1 MAEVPL
7 PEPFQSLEPFRDWAL
22 ATERER
28 RAKRLSS
35 SMEEIQAFYDALFP
49 QLEAVVAYLDQFPL
63 DQLPAEAQPLYH
75 LTLSLVEV
83 TSAVELYH
91 HPHIF
96 EAIEPARFRRV
107 E

>member
-28 RAKRLSS
+28 RTKRLSS

-63 DQLPAEAQPLYH
+63 DQLPQEAQPLYH
-75 LTLSLVEV
+75 LMLSLVEV

-96 EAIEPARFRRV
+96 EAIEPTRFRRV

>member
-1 MAEVPL
+1 MAGVSL

-63 DQLPAEAQPLYH
+63 DQLPAEAQPLYS

-91 HPHIF
+91 HPHIL

>member
-1 MAEVPL
+1 MPGAL
-7 PEPFQSLEPFRDWAL
+7 FPEQFQNLEPFRDWAL
-22 ATERER
+22 AKESER

-35 SMEEIQAFYDALFP
+35 TMDEIQAFYDAIFP
-49 QLEAVVAYLDQFPL
+49 QMEAVVAYLNRFPL
-63 DQLPAEAQPLYH
+63 DQLPEGTQQLYY

-91 HPHIF
+91 QPHII
-96 EAIEPARFRRV
+96 EAIAPARFRRV

>member
-1 MAEVPL
+1 MAGVPL
-7 PEPFQSLEPFRDWAL
+7 PEPFQALEPFSVWAL

-35 SMEEIQAFYDALFP
+35 SMEEIQAFYDGLFP

-63 DQLPAEAQPLYH
+63 DQLPEEAQPLYY

-96 EAIEPARFRRV
+96 EAIEPTRFRQA

>member
-7 PEPFQSLEPFRDWAL
+7 PEPFQGLEPFRVWAL

-63 DQLPAEAQPLYH
+63 DQLPAQAQPLYY

-91 HPHIF
+91 NPHIF

>member
-1 MAEVPL
+1 MPGAL
-7 PEPFQSLEPFRDWAL
+7 FPEQFQNLEPFRDWAL
-22 ATERER
+22 AKESER

-35 SMEEIQAFYDALFP
+35 TMEEIQAFYDAIFP
-49 QLEAVVAYLDQFPL
+49 QMEAVVAYLNRFPL
-63 DQLPAEAQPLYH
+63 DQLPEGTQQLYY

-91 HPHIF
+91 QPHII
-96 EAIEPARFRRV
+96 EAIAPARFRRV

>member
-1 MAEVPL
+1 MPGAL
-7 PEPFQSLEPFRDWAL
+7 FPEQFQNLEPFRDWAL
-22 ATERER
+22 AKESER

-35 SMEEIQAFYDALFP
+35 TMGEIQAFYDAIFP
-49 QLEAVVAYLDQFPL
+49 QMEAVVAYLNQFPL
-63 DQLPAEAQPLYH
+63 NQLPEGTQQLYY

-91 HPHIF
+91 QPHII
-96 EAIEPARFRRV
+96 EAIAPARFRRV

>member
-7 PEPFQSLEPFRDWAL
+7 PESFQSLELFSAWAL

-49 QLEAVVAYLDQFPL
+49 QLEAAVAYLDQFPL
-63 DQLPAEAQPLYH
+63 AELPAQAQPLYY
-75 LTLSLVEV
+75 LTLALVEV

-96 EAIEPARFRRV
+96 EAIEPDRFRRV

>member
-7 PEPFQSLEPFRDWAL
+7 PEPFQSLEPFSAWAL

-35 SMEEIQAFYDALFP
+35 SMEDIQAFYDALFP

-63 DQLPAEAQPLYH
+63 DQLPAEAQPLYY

-91 HPHIF
+91 NPHIF
-96 EAIEPARFRRV
+96 EAIEPTRFRRV

>member
-1 MAEVPL
+1 MAGVSL
-7 PEPFQSLEPFRDWAL
+7 PEPFQRLAPFSAWAL
-22 ATERER
+22 PTERER

-63 DQLPAEAQPLYH
+63 DQLPEEAQSLYH
-75 LTLSLVEV
+75 LMLSLVEV

-91 HPHIF
+91 HPQIF
-96 EAIEPARFRRV
+96 EAIEPTRFRRV

>member
-1 MAEVPL
+1 MPAELL
-7 PEPFQSLEPFRDWAL
+7 PEQFQNLEPFMGWAL
-22 ATERER
+22 AKEGER

-35 SMEEIQAFYDALFP
+35 TMDEIQAFYDAIFP
-49 QLEAVVAYLDQFPL
+49 QMEAIVAYLDQFPL
-63 DQLPAEAQPLYH
+63 DQLPEGAQQLYY

-91 HPHIF
+91 QPHII

>member
-1 MAEVPL
+1 MPGAL
-7 PEPFQSLEPFRDWAL
+7 FPEQFQNLEPFRDWAL
-22 ATERER
+22 AKESER

-35 SMEEIQAFYDALFP
+35 TMEEIQAFYDAIFP
-49 QLEAVVAYLDQFPL
+49 QMEAVVAYLNQFPL
-63 DQLPAEAQPLYH
+63 DQLPEGTQQLYY

-91 HPHIF
+91 QPHII
-96 EAIEPARFRRV
+96 EAIAPARFRRV

>member
-1 MAEVPL
+1 MPGAL
-7 PEPFQSLEPFRDWAL
+7 FPEQFQNLEPFRDWAL
-22 ATERER
+22 AKESER

-35 SMEEIQAFYDALFP
+35 TMDEIQAFYDAIFP
-49 QLEAVVAYLDQFPL
+49 QMEAAVAYLNQFPL
-63 DQLPAEAQPLYH
+63 DLLPEGTQQLYY

-91 HPHIF
+91 QPHII
-96 EAIEPARFRRV
+96 EAIAPARFRRV

>member
-1 MAEVPL
+1 MAGVSL
-7 PEPFQSLEPFRDWAL
+7 PEPFQSLAPFRAWAL

-35 SMEEIQAFYDALFP
+35 SMKEIQAFYDALFP

-63 DQLPAEAQPLYH
+63 DQLPEEARSLYY
-75 LTLSLVEV
+75 LMLSLVEV

-96 EAIEPARFRRV
+96 EAIEPTRFRRV

>member
-1 MAEVPL
+1 MAGVSL
-7 PEPFQSLEPFRDWAL
+7 PEPFQSLEPFSAWAL
-22 ATERER
+22 STERER

-49 QLEAVVAYLDQFPL
+49 QLESVVAYLDQFPL

-91 HPHIF
+91 QPHII
-96 EAIEPARFRRV
+96 EAIEPTRFRRV

>member
-7 PEPFQSLEPFRDWAL
+7 PESFQALEPFRAWAL

-35 SMEEIQAFYDALFP
+35 SMEEIQAFYDTLFP

-63 DQLPAEAQPLYH
+63 DQLPEEAQPLYY

-91 HPHIF
+91 QPHII
-96 EAIEPARFRRV
+96 EAIEPTRFRRV

>member
-1 MAEVPL
+1 MPGALL
-7 PEPFQSLEPFRDWAL
+7 PKQFQNLEPYIDWAL
-22 ATERER
+22 AKESER

-35 SMEEIQAFYDALFP
+35 TMDEIQAFYDAIFP
-49 QLEAVVAYLDQFPL
+49 QMEAIVAYLDQFPL
-63 DQLPAEAQPLYH
+63 DQLPEGAQQLYS

-91 HPHIF
+91 QPHII

>member
-1 MAEVPL
+1 MPGAL
-7 PEPFQSLEPFRDWAL
+7 FPEQFQNLEPFRDWAL
-22 ATERER
+22 AKESER

-35 SMEEIQAFYDALFP
+35 TMDEIQAFYDAIFP
-49 QLEAVVAYLDQFPL
+49 QMEAVVAYLNQFPL
-63 DQLPAEAQPLYH
+63 NQLPEGTQQLYY

-91 HPHIF
+91 QPHII
-96 EAIEPARFRRV
+96 EAIAPARFRRV